1 MASPST
7 TFKFTKTALLTIEPT
22 TKRVWYRDT
31 QTPGLA
37 LCVTPAGTKTFY
49 VVRRVAGMGRKGNTE
64 YLRLAAFPDMTV
76 EQARTDA
83 RDNLKSL
90 NSGESV
96 RTAKRTRKDE
106 LTVGDLWEA
115 WINERALG
123 PVPDKPIKR
132 SWKKDQRLYDNHLKS
147 RARRK
152 VGEITPTVANKIFR
166 DVTVLSGPVEANH
179 VKRLARAMWN
189 HMIKQHSAVIG
200 NPWTAVK
207 SNHETHRE
215 AWVKPSQMPAL
226 FKAIDSLSNQDAA
239 DFIKLC
245 LFTGARSGNVKG
257 MRWEQLE
264 LDSGT
269 WTISSSHHKNKRI
282 HTVPLPPP
290 AIGILKARR
299 GVSKEWVFPSST
311 SSTGHITDIRES
323 WKQTVSAFARELG
336 MDKAPDF
343 RIHDLRHT
351 TASWL
356 VGQGVSLPM
365 VGKLLGHAAQATT
378 ARYAHLATDPVREAL
393 NRATAAMEAVPKE
406 QERP

>member
-1 MASPST
+1 MKDSAT
-7 TFKFTKTALLTIEPT
+7 TFRFNKSALLAIEPT
-22 TKRVWYRDT
+22 SKRAWYRDT
-31 QTPGLA
+31 QTAGLA
-37 LCVTPAGTKTFY
+37 LCVTPAGSKTFY
-49 VVRRVAGMGRKGNTE
+49 VVRRVSGMGRKGNTE
-64 YLRLAAFPDMTV
+64 FLRLAAFPDMTV
-76 EQARTDA
+76 EQARADA
-83 RDNLKSL
+83 RDKLKTL
-90 NSGESV
+90 NAGESV
-96 RTAKRTRKDE
+96 RAGKRSKKDE
-106 LTVGDLWEA
+106 WTLSDLWQI
-115 WINERALG
+115 WKDERALG

-132 SWKKDQRLYDNHLKS
+132 SWKKDQRLYNSHLKS
-147 RARRK
+147 RAKRK
-152 VGEITPTVANKIFR
+152 VSEITPVVAGKIFR

-189 HMIKQHSAVIG
+189 HAMKQHGVAIA

-207 SNHETHRE
+207 SNHEEHRE

-226 FKAIDSLSNQDAA
+226 FKAVDSLANRDAA

-245 LFTGARSGNVKG
+245 LFTGARSGNVKA
-257 MRWEQLE
+257 MRWDQLE
-264 LDSGT
+264 LDSAS
-269 WTISSSHHKNKRI
+269 WTIPSSHHKNKRT

-290 AIGILKARR
+290 AVAILKARR

-311 SSTGHITDIRES
+311 SSSGHLIDIRES
-323 WKQTVSAFARELG
+323 WKQAVSAFAAELN
-336 MDKAPDF
+336 MDQVPDL

-393 NRATAAMEAVPKE
+393 NKATAAMEAVPKE
-406 QERP
+406 Q

>member
-1 MASPST
+1 MALETSAT
-7 TFKFTKTALLTIEPT
+7 TFRFNKTALLAIEPT
-22 TKRVWYRDT
+22 SKRVWYRDT
-31 QTPGLA
+31 QTAGLA
-37 LCVTPAGTKTFY
+37 LCVTPAGSKTFY
-49 VVRRVAGMGRKGNTE
+49 VVRRVSGMGRKGNTE
-64 YLRLAAFPDMTV
+64 FLRLAAFPDMTV
-76 EQARTDA
+76 EQARADA
-83 RDNLKSL
+83 RDKLKTL
-90 NSGESV
+90 NAGESV
-96 RTAKRTRKDE
+96 RAGKRSKKDE
-106 LTVGDLWEA
+106 WTLGDLWQI
-115 WINERALG
+115 WKDERALG

-147 RARRK
+147 RAKRK
-152 VGEITPTVANKIFR
+152 VSEITPVVAGKVFR

-189 HMIKQHSAVIG
+189 HAMKQHGVAIG

-207 SNHETHRE
+207 SNHEEHRE

-226 FKAIDSLSNQDAA
+226 FKAVDSLTNRDAA

-245 LFTGARSGNVKG
+245 LFTGARSGNVKA
-257 MRWEQLE
+257 MRWDQLE
-264 LDSGT
+264 LDSAS
-269 WTISSSHHKNKRI
+269 WTIPSSHHKNKRT

-290 AIGILKARR
+290 AVAILKARR
-299 GVSKEWVFPSST
+299 GVSSEWVFPSST
-311 SSTGHITDIRES
+311 SSSGHLIDIRES
-323 WKQTVSAFARELG
+323 WKQAVSAFAAELN
-336 MDKAPDF
+336 MDKAPDL

-393 NRATAAMEAVPKE
+393 NKATAAMEAVPKE
-406 QERP
+406 Q

>member
-1 MASPST
+1 MALETSAT
-7 TFKFTKTALLTIEPT
+7 TFRFNKTALLAIEPT
-22 TKRVWYRDT
+22 SKRVWYRDT
-31 QTPGLA
+31 QTAGLA
-37 LCVTPAGTKTFY
+37 LCVTPAGSKTFY
-49 VVRRVAGMGRKGNTE
+49 VVRRVSGMGRKGNTE
-64 YLRLAAFPDMTV
+64 FLRLAAFPDMTV
-76 EQARTDA
+76 EQARADA
-83 RDNLKSL
+83 RYKLKTL
-90 NSGESV
+90 NAGESV
-96 RTAKRTRKDE
+96 RAGKRSKKDE
-106 LTVGDLWEA
+106 WTLGDLWQI
-115 WINERALG
+115 WKDERALG

-147 RARRK
+147 RAKRK
-152 VGEITPTVANKIFR
+152 VSEITPVVAGKVFR

-189 HMIKQHSAVIG
+189 HAMKQHGVAIG

-207 SNHETHRE
+207 SNHEEHRE

-226 FKAIDSLSNQDAA
+226 FKAVDSLTNRDAA

-245 LFTGARSGNVKG
+245 LFTGARSGNVKA
-257 MRWEQLE
+257 MRWDQLE
-264 LDSGT
+264 LDSAS
-269 WTISSSHHKNKRI
+269 WTIPSSHHKNKRT

-290 AIGILKARR
+290 AVAILKARR
-299 GVSKEWVFPSST
+299 GVSSEWVFPSST
-311 SSTGHITDIRES
+311 SSSGHLIDIRES
-323 WKQTVSAFARELG
+323 WKQAVSAFAAELN
-336 MDKAPDF
+336 MDKAPDL

-393 NRATAAMEAVPKE
+393 NKATAAMEAVPKE
-406 QERP
+406 Q